1 MSNTPNL
8 YTKMAA
14 IMGEITRVPKTG
26 RNKQQNYDFATDSDI
41 ADLIRGKLAAHGI
54 AFFASMTDVEQTE
67 IKSAKGSTGYHTIA
81 HLEFT
86 FVCGDT
92 GDKMSCTWRGEADDW
107 GDKGVSKA
115 ATLGEKYFLLK
126 TFVMSTGD
134 PADDPDNS
142 GVSEADGVQRGRSK
156 PPTPPR
162 NGKSAAPAEEHW
174 AKNPERAAAFYK
186 WATEDQAVP
195 SADLLAAF
203 GVKRLSEIA
212 EDEHAAK
219 VKVEALVL
227 ARQEQPDPKEAA

>member
-8 YTKMAA
+8 YSKMAA

-26 RNKQQNYDFATDSDI
+26 RNRQQNYDFATDSDI
-41 ADLIRGKLAAHGI
+41 ADLIRGKLAAHNI
-54 AFFASMTDVEQTE
+54 AFFAAMKDVEQTE

-134 PADDPDNS
+134 PQDDPDNS
-142 GVSEADGVQRGRSK
+142 GVDERDGVQRGRTQ
-156 PPTPPR
+156 PPTPP
-162 NGKSAAPAEEHW
+162 NGKQPQHW
-174 AKNPERAAAFYK
+174 AKNTERAAAFYK

-195 SADLLAAF
+195 ADELLKAF

-227 ARQEQPDPKEAA
+227 ARQEQPAPKVT